1 MLQQES
7 GRELE
12 SCGGVG
18 GAGAAVSFSW
28 GSILHQI
35 AQVSSLRKKDKQ
47 FGSNAQDGFL
57 VHATQ
62 LSFNGDT
69 GLERKMLNVS
79 LEPSGKIL
87 GAVELL
93 RNNEVLR
100 DGDPPISSSLTQR
113 ELLCT

>member
-1 MLQQES
+1 MLQQEA

-18 GAGAAVSFSW
+18 GGPAVSFSW
-28 GSILHQI
+28 GSILHQV

-69 GLERKMLNVS
+69 GLERKMLNAS

-93 RNNEVLR
+93 RNNEVLG
-100 DGDPPISSSLTQR
+100 DGDPPISSSFTQR